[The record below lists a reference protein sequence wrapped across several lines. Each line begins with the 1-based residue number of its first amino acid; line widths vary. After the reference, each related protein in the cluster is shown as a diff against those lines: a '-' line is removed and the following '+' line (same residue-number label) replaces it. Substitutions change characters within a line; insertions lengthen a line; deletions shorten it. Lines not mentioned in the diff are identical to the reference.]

1 MIKLKDLLSQRMKA
15 TKSEKMTHL
24 IEKRASG
31 ELSSFAGVFG
41 QYKMSEVEKANLKEL
56 LEEFQ
61 NEDSHVEKDFQTLAI
76 ITQEVKAIN
85 NQAALLH
92 GERIKQAQTILK
104 HYKEGAF
111 TSWLIETYGNRQ
123 TPYNLLQYYEF
134 YLEMPKE
141 LRPKI
146 DTMPRQA
153 IYALSSR
160 NIPTIKKQSFLEQ
173 FDGQTKE
180 ELLQMI
186 RDQFPIDRADKR
198 RQNLNEVIL
207 SQLEKTLS
215 LVKKSKSKW
224 SQKQKARFYKLLEV
238 LKEAI

>member
-1 MIKLKDLLSQRMKA
+1 
-15 TKSEKMTHL
+15 
-24 IEKRASG
+24 
-31 ELSSFAGVFG
+31 
-41 QYKMSEVEKANLKEL
+41 
-56 LEEFQ
+56 
-61 NEDSHVEKDFQTLAI
+61 
-76 ITQEVKAIN
+76 
-85 NQAALLH
+85 
-92 GERIKQAQTILK
+92 LK